1 MAQKITVAEL
11 LVDLG
16 IGKNDAA
23 KAAEKLDTRLGKA
36 KKSAK
41 LLGTG
46 LKQLAKGFAVFA
58 TAATGAALGV
68 FKFVDSV
75 ATTGDEI
82 IKTSKKIGT
91 GVEELQRLRFAA
103 DRSGADVKKMDLA
116 IKNLSKGMEDA
127 ASGGGLL
134 FRQSIESLGLELLD
148 LQGLTA
154 EEKIGLIGDA
164 LGEVSDKGQRTAIAM
179 NLFGSRAGPEL
190 VPLLLEG
197 SKGIMALGDEAERL
211 GLVMGEDAAKQ
222 SEVFVDRMTDLKAVL
237 TGVKNTIGVTLIP
250 VVQDLVKRF
259 TDWLLVNKD
268 LLALRVEEFFLKVIN
283 VAKLLLPVFEAL
295 GKAFVFVV
303 ENLDLLIGLLAGVK
317 LASAFS
323 AAATGFT
330 AMGFAASA
338 ALGPIGLILGAL
350 TALIPIAL
358 RAGNA
363 LGDFLAR
370 DESIL
375 RATKRQKAPTAT
387 GVASPLARQIAS
399 ESGTIRQADRRIIQL
414 QNQGAS
420 ENEIQ
425 FEINRRN
432 AAAKRKAGLEKRQA
446 NELRKAQETEAAEAD
461 LPTPALGPELPPGFV
476 EPGTEAARKRGGA
489 RRAEKEKKRPLS
501 ITSVSDLLTAA
512 AGGDIEGLAERTPS
526 VEGVEPTVA
535 ISITNNNIELGGVNQ
550 TFEGQVDAA
559 QLANAARAAQR
570 FFKEQLAIA
579 GQQLAPNK
587 VV

>member
-1 MAQKITVAEL
+1 MAQKIKVAEL

-58 TAATGAALGV
+58 AAATGAALGV

-116 IKNLSKGMEDA
+116 IKNLSKGMQDMA
-127 ASGGGLL
+127 DGSGLL
-134 FRQSIESLGLELLD
+134 LRNAIEELGIQLDD

-164 LGEVSDKGQRTAIAM
+164 MKEVEDEGQRTALAM
-179 NLFGSRAGPEL
+179 NIFGSRAGPEL

-197 SKGIMALGDEAERL
+197 SKGIKALGDEAERL

-268 LLALRVEEFFLKVIN
+268 LLAPTLRSYFFRC
-283 VAKLLLPVFEAL
+283 
-295 GKAFVFVV
+295 
-303 ENLDLLIGLLAGVK
+303 
-317 LASAFS
+317 S
-323 AAATGFT
+323 
-330 AMGFAASA
+330 
-338 ALGPIGLILGAL
+338 
-350 TALIPIAL
+350 
-358 RAGNA
+358 
-363 LGDFLAR
+363 
-370 DESIL
+370 
-375 RATKRQKAPTAT
+375 KR
-387 GVASPLARQIAS
+387 
-399 ESGTIRQADRRIIQL
+399 
-414 QNQGAS
+414 
-420 ENEIQ
+420 
-425 FEINRRN
+425 
-432 AAAKRKAGLEKRQA
+432 
-446 NELRKAQETEAAEAD
+446 
-461 LPTPALGPELPPGFV
+461 
-476 EPGTEAARKRGGA
+476 
-489 RRAEKEKKRPLS
+489 
-501 ITSVSDLLTAA
+501 
-512 AGGDIEGLAERTPS
+512 
-526 VEGVEPTVA
+526 
-535 ISITNNNIELGGVNQ
+535 
-550 TFEGQVDAA
+550 
-559 QLANAARAAQR
+559 
-570 FFKEQLAIA
+570 
-579 GQQLAPNK
+579 
-587 VV
+587 